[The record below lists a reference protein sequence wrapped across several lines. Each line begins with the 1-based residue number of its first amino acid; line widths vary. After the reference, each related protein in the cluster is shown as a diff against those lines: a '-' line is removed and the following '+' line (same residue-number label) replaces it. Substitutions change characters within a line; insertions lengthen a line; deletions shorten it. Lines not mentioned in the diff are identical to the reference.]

1 MKSFVLAAGLPALA
15 LATGSQLIGAQSI
28 QSRPAAEVRLSADP
42 ALSVGML
49 DGPDEYLFGEINAG
63 SLLAD
68 GSVVVSDRMNFRIQR
83 FGADGEHLWSRGR
96 EGQGPGEFENV
107 QIVHGCVSADRIV
120 VYDIWTQRVSVFNDE
135 GDLVDDYRLLYNG
148 LPIRRFGCAPNGRLG
163 FTGYSD
169 QTVEGLASEE
179 LYRELMTLGWV
190 ELGDTAATTMRQ
202 RIPGSELRYLGPG
215 NAMPG
220 SIWAHNVAIAAAI
233 EGIWFGSSEDYEV
246 ALIGWTGETIR
257 RIRWQGPDLNVTQRD
272 VDRYRDALEG
282 SYRRGGDPNWRARFE
297 RRWAWESEN
306 VPDVFPAYD
315 RLMIGDDG
323 VLWVHDYVRPG
334 EPNEWLAF
342 AADGTWIRTLVL
354 PPRTLLLD
362 IGRDWAL
369 VRTLDDVDV
378 QRVAVHAL
386 MENR

>member
-1 MKSFVLAAGLPALA
+1 MKSFVLAAALPALA

-28 QSRPAAEVRLSADP
+28 QSRPAAEARLSADP
-42 ALSVGML
+42 VLSVGML
-49 DGPDEYLFGEINAG
+49 DGPAEYLFGEINAG

-96 EGQGPGEFENV
+96 EGEGPGEFENV

-120 VYDIWTQRVSVFNDE
+120 VYDIWNPRVSVFNDE

-190 ELGDTAATTMRQ
+190 ELGDTAATTVRQ

-215 NAMPG
+215 DAMPG
-220 SIWAHNVAIAAAI
+220 SIWGHNVAIAAAN
-233 EGIWFGSSEDYEV
+233 EGIWLGSSEDYEV
-246 ALIGWTGETIR
+246 ELIGWTGETIR
-257 RIRWQGPDLNVTQRD
+257 RIRWNGPDLNVTQRD

-282 SYRRGGDPNWRARFE
+282 SYRRGGDPDWRARFQ
-297 RRWAWESEN
+297 RRWARESEN

-334 EPNEWLAF
+334 EPSEWLAF
-342 AADGTWIRTLVL
+342 AADGTWIRTLAL

-378 QRVAVHAL
+378 QRVAVHGL
-386 MENR
+386 VESR

>member
-1 MKSFVLAAGLPALA
+1 MKSFVLATALSALA

-49 DGPDEYLFGEINAG
+49 DGPHDYLLGEINAG

-83 FGADGEHLWSRGR
+83 FGPDGEHLWSRGR
-96 EGQGPGEFENV
+96 EGEGPGEFENV

-148 LPIRRFGCAPNGRLG
+148 LPIRRFGCAPNGHLG
-163 FTGYSD
+163 FTGDSD

-190 ELGDTAATTMRQ
+190 ELGDTAATTLRQ
-202 RIPGSELRYLGPG
+202 RVPGSEKRYLGPG
-215 NAMPG
+215 DAMPG
-220 SIWAHNVAIAAAI
+220 SIWEHNVAIAAAT

-246 ALIGWTGETIR
+246 ELIGWTGETIR
-257 RIRWQGPDLNVTQRD
+257 RIRWHGPDLNVTQRD

-282 SYRRGGDPNWRARFE
+282 SYRRAGDPNWRARFE

-334 EPNEWLAF
+334 ERSEWFAF

-354 PPRTLLLD
+354 PPRTVLLD
-362 IGRDWAL
+362 IGPDWAL

-378 QRVAVHAL
+378 QRVAMHAL
-386 MENR
+386 VENR

>member
-1 MKSFVLAAGLPALA
+1 MKSFVLAATLPALA
-15 LATGSQLIGAQSI
+15 LATGSRLIGAQSI

-42 ALSVGML
+42 VLSVGML

-83 FGADGEHLWSRGR
+83 FGSDGEHLWSRGR
-96 EGQGPGEFENV
+96 EGEGPGEFENV
-107 QIVHGCVSADRIV
+107 QIVHGCVSAGRIV
-120 VYDIWTQRVSVFNDE
+120 VYDIWTPRVTVFNDE

-163 FTGYSD
+163 FTGDSD
-169 QTVEGLASEE
+169 QTIEGLASEE

-190 ELGDTAATTMRQ
+190 ELGDTAATTVRQ
-202 RIPGSELRYLGPG
+202 RIQGSERRYLGPG
-215 NAMPG
+215 DAMPG
-220 SIWAHNVAIAAAI
+220 SIWAHNVAIAVAT
-233 EGIWFGSSEDYEV
+233 EGIWFGSSENYEV
-246 ALIGWTGETIR
+246 ELIGWTGETIR

-282 SYRRGGDPNWRARFE
+282 SYRRGGNPDWRARFE

-334 EPNEWLAF
+334 EPSEWFAF

-386 MENR
+386 VENR

>member
-1 MKSFVLAAGLPALA
+1 MKSFVLAAALSALA

-28 QSRPAAEVRLSADP
+28 QSRPAAEVRLSAD
-42 ALSVGML
+42 AVLSVGVL
-49 DGPDEYLFGEINAG
+49 DGPDEYLFGDINAG

-83 FGADGEHLWSRGR
+83 FGSDGEHLWSRGR

-190 ELGDTAATTMRQ
+190 ELGDTAATTVRQ
-202 RIPGSELRYLGPG
+202 RIPGSEARYLGPG
-215 NAMPG
+215 DAMPG
-220 SIWAHNVAIAAAI
+220 SIWEHNVAIAAAN
-233 EGIWFGSSEDYEV
+233 EGIWLGSSEDYEV
-246 ALIGWTGETIR
+246 ELIGWTGETIR

-282 SYRRGGDPNWRARFE
+282 SYRRGGNPDWRARFE

-315 RLMIGDDG
+315 RLRIGDDG

-334 EPNEWLAF
+334 EPSEWFAF
-342 AADGTWIRTLVL
+342 AADGTWTRTLVL

-362 IGRDWAL
+362 IGLDWAL

-386 MENR
+386 VENR

>member
-1 MKSFVLAAGLPALA
+1 MKSFVLAAALSALA

-28 QSRPAAEVRLSADP
+28 QSRPAAEVRLSVDP
-42 ALSVGML
+42 VLSVGML

-83 FGADGEHLWSRGR
+83 FGSDGEHLWSRGR
-96 EGQGPGEFENV
+96 EGEGPGEFENV

-120 VYDIWTQRVSVFNDE
+120 VYDIWSQRVSVFNDE
-135 GDLVDDYRLLYNG
+135 GDLVDDHRLLYNG

-190 ELGDTAATTMRQ
+190 ELGDTAATTVRQ

-215 NAMPG
+215 DAMPG
-220 SIWAHNVAIAAAI
+220 SIWGHNVAIAAAN
-233 EGIWFGSSEDYEV
+233 EGIWFGSSENYEV
-246 ALIGWTGETIR
+246 ELIGWTGETIR
-257 RIRWQGPDLNVTQRD
+257 RIRWHGPDLNVTQRD

-282 SYRRGGDPNWRARFE
+282 SYRRGGDPDWRARFE
-297 RRWAWESEN
+297 RRWARESEN

-334 EPNEWLAF
+334 ERSEWLAF

-378 QRVAVHAL
+378 QRVAVHGL
-386 MENR
+386 VENR

>member
-1 MKSFVLAAGLPALA
+1 MKSFVLAAALPALA
-15 LATGSQLIGAQSI
+15 LVTGSQLIGAQSI
-28 QSRPAAEVRLSADP
+28 QSRPAAEARLSADP
-42 ALSVGML
+42 VLSVGML

-83 FGADGEHLWSRGR
+83 FGPAGEHLWSRGR
-96 EGQGPGEFENV
+96 EGEGPGEFENV

-120 VYDIWTQRVSVFNDE
+120 VYDIWSQRVSVFNDE
-135 GDLVDDYRLLYNG
+135 GDLVDDHRLLYNG

-202 RIPGSELRYLGPG
+202 RIPGSEARYLGPG
-215 NAMPG
+215 DAMPG
-220 SIWAHNVAIAAAI
+220 SIWEHNVAIAAAN
-233 EGIWFGSSEDYEV
+233 EGIWLGSSEDYEV
-246 ALIGWTGETIR
+246 ELIGWTGETIR
-257 RIRWQGPDLNVTQRD
+257 RIRWHGPDLNVTQRD

-282 SYRRGGDPNWRARFE
+282 SYRRGGDPDWRARFE
-297 RRWAWESEN
+297 RRWSRESEN

-334 EPNEWLAF
+334 ERSEWLAF

-378 QRVAVHAL
+378 QRVAVHGL
-386 MENR
+386 VESR

>member
-1 MKSFVLAAGLPALA
+1 MAR
-15 LATGSQLIGAQSI
+15 T
-28 QSRPAAEVRLSADP
+28 
-42 ALSVGML
+42 
-49 DGPDEYLFGEINAG
+49 DGPGEYLFGEINAG

-83 FGADGEHLWSRGR
+83 FGPDGEHLWSRGR
-96 EGQGPGEFENV
+96 EGEGPGEFENV
-107 QIVHGCVSADRIV
+107 QSVHGCVSADRIV

-148 LPIRRFGCAPNGRLG
+148 LPIRR
-163 FTGYSD
+163 
-169 QTVEGLASEE
+169 
-179 LYRELMTLGWV
+179 
-190 ELGDTAATTMRQ
+190 
-202 RIPGSELRYLGPG
+202 
-215 NAMPG
+215 
-220 SIWAHNVAIAAAI
+220 
-233 EGIWFGSSEDYEV
+233 
-246 ALIGWTGETIR
+246 
-257 RIRWQGPDLNVTQRD
+257 IRWQGPDLNVTQRD

-282 SYRRGGDPNWRARFE
+282 SYRRGGNPDWRARFE

-334 EPNEWLAF
+334 EPSEWFAF